1 MVISIAPS
9 THRHRPGRA
18 QSLHQ
23 RAPACAADSRE
34 VFRKSAGGRAGL
46 QKGTRERNRSPANQ
60 GAVIDERRITV
71 DEPACRVAC
80 ADALSISNVDR
91 PERLSPAWPLSRACA
106 GA

>member
-1 MVISIAPS
+1 MVISAAPS

-60 GAVIDERRITV
+60 RAVIDERRITV
-71 DEPACRVAC
+71 
-80 ADALSISNVDR
+80 DALSISNVDR